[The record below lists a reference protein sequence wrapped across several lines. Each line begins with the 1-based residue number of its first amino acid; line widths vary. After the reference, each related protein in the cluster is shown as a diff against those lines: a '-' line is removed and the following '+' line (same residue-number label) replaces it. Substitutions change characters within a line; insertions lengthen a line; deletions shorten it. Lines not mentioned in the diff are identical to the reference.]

1 MAQTLCIKCG
11 SELKV
16 SSHCQLCMEPLIF
29 TCTSCGYVTEEK
41 VHTDCRNA
49 AVLAKTAK
57 TISMPTFISTTANQ
71 QESIVDKIKQEKIDK
86 VEIRSAPSY
95 MKSKED
101 NGKNINN
108 NINPFTAGTA
118 AWQSLMTYWL
128 HMYGVGFK
136 NALKMTEEWYN
147 IFYKPWVNWMP
158 RQPKSQN
165 RY

>member
-29 TCTSCGYVTEEK
+29 ACTSCGYVTEEK

-86 VEIRSAPSY
+86 VEISSAPSY
-95 MKSKED
+95 MKSKQD
-101 NGKNINN
+101 NDNNN
-108 NINPFTAGTA
+108 NINPFAAGTA
-118 AWQSLMTYWL
+118 AWNSLMTYWL

-136 NALKMTEEWYN
+136 NALKMTVEWYN

-158 RQPKSQN
+158 RDQSSKIDID
-165 RY
+165 

>member
-29 TCTSCGYVTEEK
+29 VCTSCGYVTEEK

-86 VEIRSAPSY
+86 VEISSAPSY
-95 MKSKED
+95 MKSKQD
-101 NGKNINN
+101 NDNNN
-108 NINPFTAGTA
+108 NINPFAAGTA
-118 AWQSLMTYWL
+118 AWNSLMTYWL

-136 NALKMTEEWYN
+136 NALKMTVEWYN
-147 IFYKPWVNWMP
+147 MFYKPWVNWMP
-158 RQPKSQN
+158 REPKQQN
-165 RY
+165 RH

>member
-29 TCTSCGYVTEEK
+29 ACTSCGYITEEK

-49 AVLAKTAK
+49 AVLAKTVS
-57 TISMPTFISTTANQ
+57 TPTFISTTANQ
-71 QESIVDKIKQEKIDK
+71 QESIVDKIKQEKIAK
-86 VEIRSAPSY
+86 VEISPAPSY

-101 NGKNINN
+101 NN
-108 NINPFTAGTA
+108 NINPFAAGTA

-136 NALKMTEEWYN
+136 NALKMSEEWYN
-147 IFYKPWVNWMP
+147 IFYKPWVNCMP
-158 RQPKSQN
+158 WEPKQQY
-165 RY
+165 RYD